1 MKRFVAWLAL
11 GLGLALGAGMVYA
24 FYISEAIRLV
34 TVGVGAFLLAML
46 TIGGTALMVNRQW
59 TRALGSQ
66 SHRTVHNHRYPTY
79 GSPQPAIWDGA
90 TPLQTPELWPPT
102 PPALEGGGEN
112 GPDIDDEV
120 VA

>member
-24 FYISEAIRLV
+24 FYISEAMRLV

-79 GSPQPAIWDGA
+79 GS
-90 TPLQTPELWPPT
+90 L
-102 PPALEGGGEN
+102 
-112 GPDIDDEV
+112 
-120 VA
+120 

>member
-24 FYISEAIRLV
+24 FYISEAMRLV

-59 TRALGSQ
+59 TKALGAQ
-66 SHRTVHNHRYPTY
+66 SHRTTHNHRYPAY
-79 GSPQPAIWDGA
+79 GSLQPRVWEGMITLRYDPRPSREGRSAIV
-90 TPLQTPELWPPT
+90 QTE
-102 PPALEGGGEN
+102 
-112 GPDIDDEV
+112 
-120 VA
+120 